1 MSRDRSSVKGA
12 SSAWAPSRDDLSSEP
27 RVKPAGR
34 WSAGDGQ
41 AMADGWERHVLSEEA
56 EDMEIDPEEL
66 REFLAADLLEVKA
79 DPVFKEKLRQ
89 KLWRIVS
96 MRRTPT
102 PSDQSE

>member
-1 MSRDRSSVKGA
+1 
-12 SSAWAPSRDDLSSEP
+12 
-27 RVKPAGR
+27 
-34 WSAGDGQ
+34 
-41 AMADGWERHVLSEEA
+41 MADGGERHVLSEEA